1 MSDYSELLEKLVI
14 ALASSGRRMYVEDMI
29 IDASALAHQTIA
41 KQREHKL
48 CEQNKQL
55 EKKEQ
60 IGIS

>member
-48 CEQNKQL
+48 C
-55 EKKEQ
+55 
-60 IGIS
+60 